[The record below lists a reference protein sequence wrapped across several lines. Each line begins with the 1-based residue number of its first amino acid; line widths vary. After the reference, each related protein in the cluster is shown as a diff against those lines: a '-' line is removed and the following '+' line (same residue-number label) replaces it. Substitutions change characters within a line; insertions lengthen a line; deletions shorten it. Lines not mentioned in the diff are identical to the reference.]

1 MLQNIINKNLVSV
14 RPSANLLEVAQ
25 LMKRKNVGS
34 VLVQD
39 SDDKPIGII
48 TDRDIV
54 VRCVS
59 DGKIASDCL
68 VGDLMTEQP
77 TTCKLD
83 DGIYDCISKM
93 RDAKVRRMP
102 VVDNTGRAVGI
113 LSFGDLL
120 AVLSRELA
128 DLTRSTTILE
138 EFEDEAK
145 AA

>member
-1 MLQNIINKNLVSV
+1 MLQNIINRNLVSV
-14 RPSANLLEVAQ
+14 RPSANLLQVAQ
-25 LMKRKNVGS
+25 LMEKHNVGS
-34 VLVQD
+34 VLILD
-39 SDDKPIGII
+39 ANDRPAGII

-54 VRCVS
+54 VRCVAEGNS
-59 DGKIASDCL
+59 ADQCL
-68 VGDLMTEQP
+68 VGDLMSEEP
-77 TTCKLD
+77 IVCNEK
-83 DGIYDCISKM
+83 DGIYDAIVKM

-102 VVDNTGRAVGI
+102 VVDASGKVIGI

-138 EFEDEAK
+138 EFEDEQR